1 MDIEYLLKKI
11 ASDEHISDLHLT
23 VNSKPIIRYSGDLER
38 LESYPNKLEMDEL
51 QTIAKKLMEAN
62 QWEELQDKG
71 EIDFSYSV
79 PGVSRFRINAYHQRS
94 AISLALRVIP
104 SEVPTL
110 DELNLPDVLKKLAL
124 QRIGLI
130 LCTGPTGSGKSTT
143 LAAMIDEINKNKRVH
158 ILTLEDPIEYL
169 HNHNKSV
176 VHQREIGAD
185 TNSFAN
191 GLRSAL
197 RQDPDVIL
205 VGEMRDLE
213 TISIALE
220 AAETGHLVMAT
231 LHTNSAP
238 QTVDR
243 IIDVFPP
250 HQQQQ
255 VRIQLSSVINGIISQ
270 QLLPKANEEG
280 RIAAQEILIGTAA
293 VRNIIREG
301 KSNQLHSAMQTGKK
315 YGMIDM
321 DTYLLNLY
329 QQGSIK
335 LEEALR
341 RANNQD
347 YIRKRARS
355 NNK

>member
-38 LESYPNKLEMDEL
+38 LERYPNKLEMDEL

-62 QWEELQDKG
+62 QWEEFQDKG

-110 DELNLPDVLKKLAL
+110 DELNLPEVLKKLAL

>member
-1 MDIEYLLKKI
+1 MNTENLLKKI
-11 ASDEHISDLHLT
+11 TQDDHISDLHLT
-23 VNSKPIIRYSGDLER
+23 VNSKPIIRYSG
-38 LESYPNKLEMDEL
+38 EL
-51 QTIAKKLMEAN
+51 KKMSSFPKKLDMKSLKNIAQELMN
-62 QWEELQDKG
+62 EGMWQEFEEKG
-71 EIDFSYSV
+71 EVDFSYSV
-79 PGVSRFRINAYHQRS
+79 PGVSRFRVNAYHQRS

-104 SEVPTL
+104 SQVPTL
-110 DELNLPDVLKKLAL
+110 KELNLPQILKKLAL

-143 LAAMIDEINKNKRVH
+143 LAAMINEINENKKVH

-169 HNHNKSV
+169 HHHNQSI

-185 TNSFAN
+185 TESFAN
-191 GLRSAL
+191 GLRAAL

-255 VRIQLSSVINGIISQ
+255 VRIQLSSVINGIVSQ
-270 QLLPKANEEG
+270 QLLPKANQDG
-280 RIAAQEILIGTAA
+280 RIAAQEILIGTPA
-293 VRNIIREG
+293 VKNIIREG
-301 KSNQLHSAMQTGKK
+301 KSNQLFSAIQTGKK

-321 DTYLLNLY
+321 DNYLLNLY
-329 QQGSIK
+329 QNGKIK

-341 RANNQD
+341 RANNQN
-347 YIRKRARS
+347 YIKKRARQ
-355 NNK
+355 